1 MKLKMK
7 NPGDVVIICQ
17 KTGFKER
24 TVYNWLA
31 KLNQDPNFNL
41 IAKQKKKIQIFTEEQ
56 EDEIALYILESKVS
70 KGKCFTDAD
79 CLEVLVEFYINYHW
93 NDNIDYEF
101 TVSNGHLLLQKNT
114 CLCF

>member
-41 IAKQKKKIQIFTEEQ
+41 IAKQKKKKFRYSPKNKKTKLPYIFWKAKCPKENASLMQIVWRFWLSS
-56 EDEIALYILESKVS
+56 I
-70 KGKCFTDAD
+70 
-79 CLEVLVEFYINYHW
+79 
-93 NDNIDYEF
+93 
-101 TVSNGHLLLQKNT
+101 
-114 CLCF
+114 